1 MKALPDWSRR
11 RWLLALLAGAATVAC
26 RREQIGTKSDPLVLV
41 LSPAHGAHT
50 GKVRQLEELLSRES
64 GLAVE
69 IRVAPSSEAAVRMAG
84 SVNTDA
90 GLLTL
95 FDYLFARRQYG
106 VQAALRVERSGH
118 SLKHRGEI
126 IVTKA
131 SGIHSLADLSGKRIA
146 YVDRYSTTGFMLAAK
161 ELKSAG
167 VSVTPVFTGS
177 HQAALAALRAG
188 TVDAAATY
196 EGAIHDD
203 PKLSVVAHTAFLP
216 NEPVFF
222 RKGLSPELRAKIS
235 RALERVA
242 SQPSGQ
248 AVLSSMAD
256 ITGFSPTKDA
266 DYDEAYEIISAAGKS
281 VQDLVPRGWL
291 LANENQ
297 RRPGDLAP

>member
-1 MKALPDWSRR
+1 VL
-11 RWLLALLAGAATVAC
+11 AATATVGC
-26 RREQIGTKSDPLVLV
+26 RREQVGTKSDPFVLV
-41 LSPAHGAHT
+41 LSPAHGTHA
-50 GKVRQLEELLSRES
+50 GKVARLQELLARES

-106 VQAALRVERSGH
+106 VVAALRVERSGH
-118 SLKHRGEI
+118 SQKHRGEI
-126 IVTKA
+126 VVSKS
-131 SGIHSLADLSGKRIA
+131 SGIETLAGLAHKRIA
-146 YVDRYSTTGFMLAAK
+146 YVDRYSTTGFVLAAN

-167 VSVTPVFTGS
+167 VEVEHVFMGS
-177 HQAALAALRAG
+177 HEAALAALRAG
-188 TVDAAATY
+188 KVDAAATY
-196 EGAIHDD
+196 EGALHDD
-203 PKLSVVAHTAFLP
+203 PKLLVVTHTAFIP

-222 RKGLSPELRAKIS
+222 RKGLAAELRTKVT
-235 RALERVA
+235 RALERIA
-242 SQPSGQ
+242 GQPSGQ
-248 AVLSSMAD
+248 AVLTGVAD
-256 ITGFSPTKDA
+256 ITGFSPTTDSA
-266 DYDEAYEIISAAGKS
+266 YDEAYEIISAAGKS